1 MYVLGTRVRKMDR
14 DRGGREGAC
23 VCERQETI
31 EVIAVKVKNDGKC
44 GVGRRIF

>member
-1 MYVLGTRVRKMDR
+1 MDR
-14 DRGGREGAC
+14 GRGGRGGGEGAC

-31 EVIAVKVKNDGKC
+31 EVIAVKVKKDGKC

>member
-1 MYVLGTRVRKMDR
+1 MYVKWIEVV
-14 DRGGREGAC
+14 GGGGGEEGAC

-31 EVIAVKVKNDGKC
+31 EVIAVKVKKDGKC